1 MEFDAL
7 ILAQGAVEILEQF
20 KKHEHKGIAE
30 ATPGQRGHWVLAA
43 AVPEHTASHAC
54 TRAF

>member
-7 ILAQGAVEILEQF
+7 ILAQGAVEILERFEQ
-20 KKHEHKGIAE
+20 HEHEGIAE
-30 ATPGQRGHWVLAA
+30 ATRGQRGHWVLAA